1 MTAQIDARRVEN
13 AAPQGPGSGK
23 GLHICAQCGLSVH
36 LSALNAGQW
45 VHDDQSQWEKGPHTA
60 RPVEVTPALK
70 FSEKSHR
77 YTLDGKPVQGVTGLI
92 GGGLPKPALVKWAPQ
107 LVADYVIDN
116 FPEIQDA
123 YRHNPESL
131 RWDLRKLP
139 EKKRDDA
146 GARGTE
152 VHALGE
158 AIAHGREVEV
168 PERLVPYVEGYARW
182 LDKFDVR
189 PILTER
195 SVASRQHWYAG
206 TFDMIAESSSPKLAP
221 LLMTDLKTSASVY
234 GSTALQVAPYIRAE
248 FYLDGAF
255 ERPLPDVDGA
265 IVVHITEEGT
275 KAHWLCRD
283 RDEIDEAFRDFLAVA
298 QVARRVS
305 RIDGRWDSKLRK
317 AVGSYLSDPIEVP

>member
-1 MTAQIDARRVEN
+1 MVTATLA
-13 AAPQGPGSGK
+13 
-23 GLHICAQCGLSVH
+23 LHICAQCGTAVH
-36 LSALNAGQW
+36 FSDLINDW
-45 VHDDQSQWEKGPHTA
+45 VHDDQAEWAKDGHKTRA
-60 RPVEVTPALK
+60 VEVTPALK
-70 FSEKSHR
+70 FSESAHR
-77 YTLDGKPVQGVTGLI
+77 YTLDGKPVPGVTGLI
-92 GGGLPKPALVKWAPQ
+92 GGGLPKPALIKWAPR

-116 FPEIQDA
+116 WQDVQDA
-123 YRHNPESL
+123 YRHNPEAL
-131 RWDLRKLP
+131 RRDLRGLP

-158 AIAHGREVEV
+158 AIAHGHDVDV

-182 LDKFDVR
+182 LDRFDVR
-189 PILTER
+189 PTLTER
-195 SVASRQHWYAG
+195 PVASRQHWYAG

-221 LLMTDLKTSASVY
+221 LLMVDLKTSNSVY

-265 IVVHITEEGT
+265 IVVHITPEGT

-283 RDEIDEAFRDFLAVA
+283 RAEIDEAFQDFLAVA
-298 QVARRVS
+298 AVAKRVR
-305 RIDGRWDSKLRK
+305 RIDGRWDSRLRK
-317 AVGSYLSDPIEVP
+317 AVGSYLSDPIEEAS